1 MRIDVSPARPNLD
14 TELHVRV
21 VDAPPGAP
29 VTLRATQRDLR
40 GCRWQST
47 NVFTAG
53 ADGTVDLTR
62 DGPVDGSYD
71 GVDAMGPIWSM
82 RPLDEP
88 TFDGPVDVRQPAELD
103 LDASAEGAE
112 PATASVRRRRI
123 PDGLVRT
130 EVRDGGPVGV
140 MYHPAGGSRLTAVIM
155 LAGAEAGIH
164 EDDAAL
170 LAAHGFAVLA
180 LALAGVPGRPPTLQD
195 IPVEYAGLAIDHLR
209 ALPFVHPDRLA
220 VIGGSKGGEAALLIG
235 ATYPAVTGVVSVVG
249 SGVMIAGITQD
260 VMTGSFLDI
269 LRTPVANWTLNGEPL
284 PYVPTVVTPELE
296 KLVADGAPVQLRL
309 AFEPGLTPD
318 VVARATI
325 PVERINGP
333 VLLLAGELDGSGGP
347 VFHQIAA
354 DRLAAHGHPHEHVV
368 YPGAGH
374 LIAGPPYAPTTLTVV
389 RVAGVACDYG
399 GDPVSNARARADAW
413 RRTREFLAAL

>member
-1 MRIDVSPARPNLD
+1 MRIDIAPTQPNLD
-14 TELHVRV
+14 TELHIRV
-21 VDAPPGAP
+21 VGLPPGEP
-29 VTLRATQRDLR
+29 VTLRAAQRDLR
-40 GCRWQST
+40 GCRWRSA

-53 ADGTVDLTR
+53 PDGTVDLTR
-62 DGPVDGSYD
+62 DAPVDGSYD
-71 GVDAMGPIWSM
+71 GVDPMGLVWSM

-88 TFDGPVDVRQPAELD
+88 TFDGPIDVRQPTDLELG
-103 LDASAEGAE
+103 ASAAGAE
-112 PATASVRRRRI
+112 AVTAVVRRRRI

-130 EVRDGGPVGV
+130 EVRDGGLVGV
-140 MYHPAGGSRLTAVIM
+140 MYHPATGSRFTAVIM

-170 LAAHGFAVLA
+170 LAAHGFTVLA

-195 IPVEYAGLAIDHLR
+195 IPLEYAGLAIDHLR

-235 ATYPAVTGVVSVVG
+235 STYPTVTGVVSIVG
-249 SGVMIAGITQD
+249 SGLMIAGITQD

-269 LRTPVANWTLNGEPL
+269 LRTPVANWTLGGEPL
-284 PYVPTVVTPELE
+284 PYLPTVVTPELE
-296 KLVADGAPVQLRL
+296 KLVAEGAPVQLRM

-354 DRLAAHGHPHEHVV
+354 DRLAAHGRPHEHVV

-374 LIAGPPYAPTTLTVV
+374 LIAAPPYAPTTMTVV
-389 RVAGVACDYG
+389 PMAGVTCDYG
-399 GDPVSNARARADAW
+399 GDPASTARACADVW

>member
-1 MRIDVSPARPNLD
+1 MRIEISPTQPNLD
-14 TELHVRV
+14 TELHIRL
-21 VDAPPGAP
+21 VDLRPGEP
-29 VTLRATQRDLR
+29 VTLRAAQRDLR
-40 GCRWQST
+40 GGRWRSA

-62 DGPVDGSYD
+62 DAPVDGSYD
-71 GVDAMGPIWSM
+71 GVEPMGLIWSM

-88 TFDGPVDVRQPAELD
+88 TFDGPVDVRQPTDLELR
-103 LDASAEGAE
+103 ASAAGSE
-112 PATASVRRRRI
+112 PVTAHVRRRRI

-130 EVRDGGPVGV
+130 EVRGGGLVGV
-140 MYHPAGGSRLTAVIM
+140 LYRPAAGSRLTAVIM

-170 LAAHGFAVLA
+170 LAAHGYAVLA

-195 IPVEYAGLAIDHLR
+195 IPLEYAGLAIDHLR

-220 VIGGSKGGEAALLIG
+220 VVGGSKGGEAALLIG
-235 ATYPAVTGVVSVVG
+235 ATYPAVTGVVSIVG
-249 SGVMIAGITQD
+249 SGLMIAGISQD

-269 LRTPVANWTLNGEPL
+269 MRTPVANWTLGGEPL

-296 KLVADGAPVQLRL
+296 KLVAEGVPVPLRL
-309 AFEPGLTPD
+309 AFEPGLSPD
-318 VVARATI
+318 VVAKATI

-333 VLLLAGELDGSGGP
+333 VLLLTGEQDGSGGP
-347 VFHQIAA
+347 VFHQVAA
-354 DRLAAHGHPHEHVV
+354 DRLAAHGRPHEHVV

-374 LIAGPPYAPTTLTVV
+374 QIAAPPYAPTTVTILPI
-389 RVAGVACDYG
+389 AGVTFDYG
-399 GDPVSNARARADAW
+399 GEPAATAHARADAW
-413 RRTREFLAAL
+413 RRTVAFLDAL

>member
-1 MRIDVSPARPNLD
+1 MRIDISPRQPNLD
-14 TELHVRV
+14 TELHIRV
-21 VDAPPGAP
+21 VDLPPGEP
-29 VTLRATQRDLR
+29 VTLRATQRDPR
-40 GCRWQST
+40 GCRWRSA

-53 ADGTVDLTR
+53 PDGTVDLTR
-62 DGPVDGSYD
+62 DAPVDGSYD
-71 GVDAMGPIWSM
+71 GVDPMGLVWSM

-88 TFDGPVDVRQPAELD
+88 TFDGPVDVRQPTDLELS
-103 LDASAEGAE
+103 ASAAGSE
-112 PATASVRRRRI
+112 PVTARVRRRRI

-130 EVRDGGPVGV
+130 EVRDGGLVGV
-140 MYHPAGGSRLTAVIM
+140 MYHPAAGSRLTAVIM

-170 LAAHGFAVLA
+170 LAAHGYAVLA

-195 IPVEYAGLAIDHLR
+195 IPLEYTGLAIDHLR
-209 ALPFVHPDRLA
+209 ALPFVDPNRLA
-220 VIGGSKGGEAALLIG
+220 VVGGSKGGEAALLIG

-249 SGVMIAGITQD
+249 SGVVISGISQD

-269 LRTPVANWTLNGEPL
+269 MRTPVANWTLGGEPL

-296 KLVADGAPVQLRL
+296 KLVAEGAPVPLKL

-318 VVARATI
+318 VVAQATI

-354 DRLAAHGHPHEHVV
+354 DRLAAHRCPHEHVV

-374 LIAGPPYAPTTLTVV
+374 QIAAPPYAPTTVTILPI
-389 RVAGVACDYG
+389 AGVTFDYG
-399 GDPVSNARARADAW
+399 GEPAATAHARADAW
-413 RRTREFLAAL
+413 RRKVAFLGAL